1 MSAPPLAAELPP
13 GDACPVCPPGIPDA
27 SPPLGPVEF
36 VNGGRVTDH
45 ECGSCRT
52 GWSTFWDHDGWP
64 IDRLIAPMAPDRAE
78 RNRAVLAEALKAE
91 RNAA

>member
-1 MSAPPLAAELPP
+1 MSAPLLAAELPP

-45 ECGSCRT
+45 ECGSCGT
-52 GWSTFWDHDGWP
+52 AWSAFWRDGWA
-64 IDRLIAPMAPDRAE
+64 IDRLIAPVSPDQAE
-78 RNRAVLAEALKAE
+78 RNRAVLAEALK
-91 RNAA
+91 RTAA